1 MLRTDFGECPIS
13 SGGLVSGNPVIRHN
27 GKRFASRISCFRFM
41 KGLNDDFQGATL
53 VKASLQNSLEAVR
66 KLQQRVRMAF
76 LLCCVVLVLTRV
88 LPAQDNA
95 SSKIPEGEAQFTQEQ
110 LEQHYVVLR
119 IPMCVT

>member
-1 MLRTDFGECPIS
+1 
-13 SGGLVSGNPVIRHN
+13 
-27 GKRFASRISCFRFM
+27 M

-53 VKASLQNSLEAVR
+53 VKTSLQNSLEAVR

-76 LLCCVVLVLTRV
+76 LLCCVVLILTRV